1 MFIFRLFFFL
11 LFISFAESE
20 EIPVI
25 VISSGKSEQSLSSV
39 GSSLEVINEK
49 EIQETNS
56 IFTGDLLDF
65 SINGS
70 NYSRQGGYGANSII
84 QIRGLPKRYTNVYLD
99 GVKLSDPSTP
109 DNSFYFND
117 LMTNSIQSIEVLKGN
132 QSSLYGSGAIG
143 GVINIFSKE
152 KNLNNNVGINLDS
165 NNSKKISV
173 DYGSS
178 IENHN
183 FDLSLNKFLTD
194 GISAMNDNQERDYY
208 KNDSLY

>member
-65 SINGS
+65 LINGS

-132 QSSLYGSGAIG
+132 QSSIYGSGAIG
-143 GVINIFSKE
+143 GVINIFSRE
-152 KNLNNNVGINLDS
+152 KNLNNNFGINLDS
-165 NNSKKISV
+165 NDSKKLSIN
-173 DYGSS
+173 YGSFF
-178 IENHN
+178 EKHN
-183 FDLSLNKFLTD
+183 FDLSLNKYLTKV
-194 GISAMNDNQERDYY
+194 ISEMSDNIELDYY
-208 KNDSLY
+208 ENDKM